1 MSSVSQRKARKYRKT
16 SETEISLSLGLD
28 GKGQGK
34 IKTGIPFFD
43 HMLNLFARHGLFDL
57 EVKAKGDLD
66 VDLHH
71 TVEDVGIVLGQA
83 LSAALGKKE
92 GIRRYGCAHVPM
104 DETLARVVVDLSGRP
119 YLELRGLNRR
129 GRAGNFSAQLVEEFL
144 RALSVQGGMN
154 LHAEILYGRDVHHQI
169 EALFKALAKAL
180 QEAVSRDPRVKGVPS
195 TKGRI

>member
-28 GKGQGK
+28 GKGLGK

-83 LSAALGKKE
+83 LATALGKKE

-154 LHAEILYGRDVHHQI
+154 LHAEVLYGRDVHHQI
-169 EALFKALAKAL
+169 EAIFKALAKAL
-180 QEAVSRDPRVKGVPS
+180 QEAVSRDPRVKGVLS

>member
-1 MSSVSQRKARKYRKT
+1 MSSSSKRQSKKYRKT
-16 SETEISLSLGLD
+16 SETEISLALVLD
-28 GKGQGK
+28 GKGGAK
-34 IKTGIPFFD
+34 VKTGIPFFD
-43 HMLNLFARHGLFDL
+43 HMLNLFAKHGLFDL
-57 EVKAKGDLD
+57 EVKAKGDLE

-83 LSAALGKKE
+83 LATALGKKE
-92 GIRRYGCAHVPM
+92 GIRRYGAAYVPM

-129 GRAGNFSAQLVEEFL
+129 GRAGNFPAQLVEEFL

-169 EALFKALAKAL
+169 EAIFKALARAL
-180 QEAVSRDPRVKGVPS
+180 QDAVTRDSRVRGVPS

>member
-28 GKGQGK
+28 GKGLGK

-83 LSAALGKKE
+83 LATALGKKE

-154 LHAEILYGRDVHHQI
+154 LHAEVLYGRDVHHQI
-169 EALFKALAKAL
+169 EAIFKALAKAL
-180 QEAVSRDPRVKGVPS
+180 QEAVYRDPRVKGVLS

>member
-28 GKGQGK
+28 GKGLGK

-83 LSAALGKKE
+83 LATALGKKE

-180 QEAVSRDPRVKGVPS
+180 QDAVKRDSRVKGVPS
-195 TKGRI
+195 TKGRL

>member
-28 GKGQGK
+28 GKGLGK

-43 HMLNLFARHGLFDL
+43 HMLNLFARHGLMDL
-57 EVKAKGDLD
+57 DVKAKGDLD
-66 VDLHH
+66 VDMHH

-83 LSAALGKKE
+83 LATALGKKE

>member
-1 MSSVSQRKARKYRKT
+1 MSSSSKRQSKKYRKT
-16 SETEISLSLGLD
+16 SETEISLTLGLD
-28 GKGQGK
+28 GKGGAK
-34 IKTGIPFFD
+34 VKTGIPFFD
-43 HMLNLFARHGLFDL
+43 HMLNLFAKHGLFDL
-57 EVKAKGDLD
+57 EVKAKGDLE
-66 VDLHH
+66 VDMHH

-83 LSAALGKKE
+83 LATALGKKE
-92 GIRRYGCAHVPM
+92 GIRRYGAAYVPM

-129 GRAGNFSAQLVEEFL
+129 GRAGNFPAQLVEEFL

-169 EALFKALAKAL
+169 EAIFKALARAL
-180 QEAVSRDPRVKGVPS
+180 QDAVRRDSRVRGVPS

>member
-1 MSSVSQRKARKYRKT
+1 MSSSSKRQSKKYRKT
-16 SETEISLSLGLD
+16 SETEISLALGLD
-28 GKGQGK
+28 GKGGAK
-34 IKTGIPFFD
+34 VKTGIPFFD
-43 HMLNLFARHGLFDL
+43 HMLNLFAKHGLFDL
-57 EVKAKGDLD
+57 EVRAKGDLE

-83 LSAALGKKE
+83 LASALGKKE
-92 GIRRYGCAHVPM
+92 GIRRYGASYVPM

-129 GRAGNFSAQLVEEFL
+129 GRAGNFPAQLVEEFL

-169 EALFKALAKAL
+169 EAIFKALARAL
-180 QEAVSRDPRVKGVPS
+180 QDAVKRDSRVRGVPS

>member
-1 MSSVSQRKARKYRKT
+1 MRSSSKRQSKKYRKT
-16 SETEISLSLGLD
+16 SETEIFLALGLD
-28 GKGQGK
+28 GKGGAK
-34 IKTGIPFFD
+34 VKTGIPFFD
-43 HMLNLFARHGLFDL
+43 HMLNLFAKHGLFDL
-57 EVKAKGDLD
+57 EVKAKGDLE
-66 VDLHH
+66 VDMHH

-83 LSAALGKKE
+83 LATALGKKE
-92 GIRRYGCAHVPM
+92 GIRRYGAAFVPM

-129 GRAGNFSAQLVEEFL
+129 GRAGNFPAQLVEEFL

-169 EALFKALAKAL
+169 EAIFKALARAL
-180 QEAVSRDPRVKGVPS
+180 QDAVTRDSRVKGVPS

>member
-1 MSSVSQRKARKYRKT
+1 MSSSSKRQSKKYRKT
-16 SETEISLSLGLD
+16 SETEISLALGLD
-28 GKGQGK
+28 GKGGAK
-34 IKTGIPFFD
+34 VKTGIPFFD
-43 HMLNLFARHGLFDL
+43 HMLNLFAKHGLFDL
-57 EVKAKGDLD
+57 EVKAKGDLE

-83 LSAALGKKE
+83 LATALGKKE
-92 GIRRYGCAHVPM
+92 GIRRYGSAYVPM

-129 GRAGNFSAQLVEEFL
+129 GRAGNFPAQLVEEFL

-169 EALFKALAKAL
+169 EAIFKALARAL
-180 QEAVSRDPRVKGVPS
+180 QDAVRRDSRVRGVLS

>member
-1 MSSVSQRKARKYRKT
+1 MISKGKRQARKIRKT
-16 SETEISLSLGLD
+16 SETLVSIRLGLD
-28 GKGQGK
+28 GQGRAK
-34 IKTGIPFFD
+34 VKTGIPFFD

-57 EVKAKGDLD
+57 EVQAKGDLE
-66 VDLHH
+66 VDFHH

-83 LSAALGKKE
+83 LAAALGKKE

-119 YLELRGLNRR
+119 YLVLKGLNQR
-129 GRAGNFSAQLVEEFL
+129 GKAGNFPAQLVEEFL
-144 RALSVQGGMN
+144 RSLAVQSGMN
-154 LHAEILYGRDVHHQI
+154 LHAEVLYGRDVHHQI

-180 QEAVSRDPRVKGVPS
+180 EEAVRRDSRVKGVPS

>member
-28 GKGQGK
+28 GKGLGK

-83 LSAALGKKE
+83 LATALGKKE

-129 GRAGNFSAQLVEEFL
+129 GRAGNFSAQLGEEFL

-169 EALFKALAKAL
+169 EAIFKALAKAL
-180 QEAVSRDPRVKGVPS
+180 QEAVTRDPRVKGVLS

>member
-28 GKGQGK
+28 GKGLGK

-83 LSAALGKKE
+83 LATALGKKE

-169 EALFKALAKAL
+169 EAIFKALAKAL
-180 QEAVSRDPRVKGVPS
+180 QEAVTRDLRVKGVPS

>member
-28 GKGQGK
+28 GKGLGK

-43 HMLNLFARHGLFDL
+43 HMLTLFARHGLFDL

-83 LSAALGKKE
+83 LATALGKKE

>member
-1 MSSVSQRKARKYRKT
+1 MSSSSKRRSKKYRKT

-28 GKGQGK
+28 GKGLGK

-83 LSAALGKKE
+83 LATALGKKE

-129 GRAGNFSAQLVEEFL
+129 GRAGNFPAQLVEEFL

-169 EALFKALAKAL
+169 EAIFKALAKAL

>member
-28 GKGQGK
+28 GKGLGK

-83 LSAALGKKE
+83 LSTALGKKE

-169 EALFKALAKAL
+169 EAIFKALAKAL
-180 QEAVSRDPRVKGVPS
+180 QEAVTRDPRVKGVLS

>member
-28 GKGQGK
+28 GKGLGK

-83 LSAALGKKE
+83 LATALGKKE

-169 EALFKALAKAL
+169 EAIFKALAKAL
-180 QEAVSRDPRVKGVPS
+180 QEAVSRDPRVKGVLS

>member
-28 GKGQGK
+28 GKGLGK

-83 LSAALGKKE
+83 LATALGKKE

>member
-1 MSSVSQRKARKYRKT
+1 MSSSSKRQSKKYRKT
-16 SETEISLSLGLD
+16 SETEISLALGLD
-28 GKGQGK
+28 GKGGAK
-34 IKTGIPFFD
+34 VKTGIPFFD
-43 HMLNLFARHGLFDL
+43 HMLNLFAKHGLFDL
-57 EVKAKGDLD
+57 EVKAKGDLE

-83 LSAALGKKE
+83 LATALGKKE
-92 GIRRYGCAHVPM
+92 GIRRYGAAYVPM

-129 GRAGNFSAQLVEEFL
+129 GRAGNFPAQLVEEFL

-169 EALFKALAKAL
+169 EAIFKALARAL
-180 QEAVSRDPRVKGVPS
+180 QDAVTRDSRVRGVPS

>member
-83 LSAALGKKE
+83 LATALGKKE

-169 EALFKALAKAL
+169 EAIFKALAKAL
-180 QEAVSRDPRVKGVPS
+180 QEAVSRDPRVKGVLS

>member
-1 MSSVSQRKARKYRKT
+1 MSSSSKRQSKKYRKT
-16 SETEISLSLGLD
+16 SETEISLALGLD
-28 GKGQGK
+28 GKGGAK
-34 IKTGIPFFD
+34 VKTGIPFFD
-43 HMLNLFARHGLFDL
+43 HMLNLFAKHGLFDL
-57 EVKAKGDLD
+57 EVKAKGDLE

-83 LSAALGKKE
+83 LASALGKKE
-92 GIRRYGCAHVPM
+92 GIRRYGAAYVPM

-119 YLELRGLNRR
+119 YLELRGLSRR
-129 GRAGNFSAQLVEEFL
+129 GRAGNFPAQLVEEFL

-169 EALFKALAKAL
+169 EAIFKALARAL
-180 QEAVSRDPRVKGVPS
+180 QDAVRRDSRVRGVPS

>member
-1 MSSVSQRKARKYRKT
+1 MSSSSKRQSKKYRKT
-16 SETEISLSLGLD
+16 SETEISLALGLD
-28 GKGQGK
+28 GKGRAK
-34 IKTGIPFFD
+34 VKTGIPFFD
-43 HMLNLFARHGLFDL
+43 HMLNLFAKHGLFDL
-57 EVKAKGDLD
+57 EVKAKGDLE

-83 LSAALGKKE
+83 LAVALGKKE
-92 GIRRYGCAHVPM
+92 GIRRYGAAYVPM

-129 GRAGNFSAQLVEEFL
+129 GRAGNFPAQLVEEFL

-169 EALFKALAKAL
+169 EAIFKALARAL
-180 QEAVSRDPRVKGVPS
+180 QDAVTRDSRVKGVPS

>member
-28 GKGQGK
+28 GKGLGK

-83 LSAALGKKE
+83 LATALGKKE

-119 YLELRGLNRR
+119 YLELRGCNRR

>member
-28 GKGQGK
+28 GKGLGK

-83 LSAALGKKE
+83 LATALGKKE

-169 EALFKALAKAL
+169 EAIFKALAKAL
-180 QEAVSRDPRVKGVPS
+180 QEAVTRDPRVKGVPS

>member
-28 GKGQGK
+28 GKGLGK

-83 LSAALGKKE
+83 LSTALGKKE

-180 QEAVSRDPRVKGVPS
+180 QEAVSRDPRVKGVLS

>member
-28 GKGQGK
+28 GKGLGK

-83 LSAALGKKE
+83 LATALGKKE

-180 QEAVSRDPRVKGVPS
+180 EEAVSRDPRVKGVPS